1 MRFDKGNGLFGVLLV
16 GLLASA
22 CGGGDKAALP
32 PAPPAAPPPDQGKP
46 AAAIDKSDPRAQ
58 QPTQA
63 RPLTNDEGMWLL
75 NDFPAERL
83 GALHGFTP
91 TKEWL
96 DHVRLSAA
104 RLGGFCSGSFV
115 SPNGLVMTNHH
126 CAARCIEQLSTAK
139 KDYVAHGFYAKSE
152 KDEVKCP
159 EIEINQLVSITDV
172 TDRVLGATKGLTGA
186 KFNEANKGEQSKIE
200 KECSASDDLR
210 CDVVTL
216 YRGGRYHLYKYQRFQ
231 DVRLTFA
238 PEFASAFFG
247 GDPDNF
253 MFPRYDL
260 DVTFLRVY
268 KDNKPLSGGHYFK
281 WSESGAK
288 EGDLTFVAGH
298 PAKTNRDLTLAEFE
312 YLRDVDLPTKLLRLS
327 EWRGLLTEFQ
337 TKGAEQ
343 KRIASGKLFGIENS
357 LKATKGRVEA
367 LRDVDV
373 FGKKVATEKELRAKV
388 ESDPAMKNAFGG
400 AWDAIAESEKKM
412 HNIATRYA
420 LLEQGYGFWSDLFE
434 HARRLVRAG
443 TELAKPNEQR
453 LREFVDSQKPVLN
466 MRVTSTAP
474 IYEELDTTMLTH
486 ALTSMRAELG
496 ADDPVVRK
504 VLGKDSPREVAQR
517 LVKGTKLR
525 DPKVRK
531 ALFDGG
537 EAAVNASKDPMI
549 EFARLVEPEARAVRK
564 TYEDEVEAVVKKNA
578 ELIAKARFSIYG
590 TSVYPD
596 ATATLRLSFGQVR
609 GWEEQGKK
617 VTPMTTLG
625 GAFDRATG
633 KDPFALPKSWIDN
646 KAKLDLSTPFNFS
659 TTNDIIGGNSG
670 SPVVNKDGDVVGLIF
685 DGNIHSLGGDYGF
698 DEVKNRAVAVH
709 SAAILEALGKIYGA
723 DRIVR
728 ELRPRGAKAQAPA
741 GGGGARSAPA
751 AP

>member
-1 MRFDKGNGLFGVLLV
+1 MRFDKSNGLGTMMLW

-22 CGGGDKAALP
+22 CGGGDKAILP
-32 PAPPAAPPPDQGKP
+32 PAPPAAPPADLGKP
-46 AAAIDKSDPRAQ
+46 AAATEKADPHAA
-58 QPTQA
+58 PPA
-63 RPLTNDEGMWLL
+63 ASRPLTSDEGMWLL
-75 NDFPAERL
+75 NDFPSERL
-83 GALHGFTP
+83 GKLHGFSP
-91 TKEWL
+91 TQEWL

-139 KDYVAHGFYAKSE
+139 KDYVANGFYAKSE
-152 KDEVKCP
+152 KEEVKCP
-159 EIEINQLVSITDV
+159 EIEIGQLVAINDV
-172 TDRVLGATKGLTGA
+172 TDRVLAATKGLTGA
-186 KFNEANKGEQSKIE
+186 KFNEANKAEQSKIE
-200 KECSASDDLR
+200 KECAKSDDVR

-231 DVRLTFA
+231 DVRLAFA

-268 KDNKPLSGGHYFK
+268 KDDKPLSGGHYFK

-312 YLRDVDLPTKLLRLS
+312 YLRDVDLPAKLLRLA
-327 EWRGLLTEFQ
+327 EWRGLLTEFS
-337 TKGAEQ
+337 TKGPEQ
-343 KRIASGKLFGIENS
+343 KRIAGGKLFGIENS

-367 LRDVDV
+367 LRDPDV
-373 FGKKVATEKELRAKV
+373 FGKKAAAEKELRAKV
-388 ESDPAMKNAFGG
+388 EADPALKEAYGG
-400 AWDAIAESEKKM
+400 SWDAIAEAEKKM
-412 HNIATRYA
+412 RNIATRYA
-420 LLEQGYGFWSDLFE
+420 LVEQGVGFWSDLFE

-443 TELAKPNEQR
+443 TEFAKPNEQR

-466 MRVTSTAP
+466 MKVTSTAP
-474 IYEELDTTMLTH
+474 IYEELD
-486 ALTSMRAELG
+486 ALTLTQALTTMRAELG
-496 ADDPVVRK
+496 ADDPLVRK
-504 VLGKDSPREVAQR
+504 VLGKESPREVASR
-517 LVKGTKLR
+517 LVKGSKLR

-549 EFARLVEPEARAVRK
+549 VFARLVEPEARAVRK
-564 TYEDEVEAVVKKNA
+564 TFEDDVEAVVKKNA
-578 ELIAKARFSIYG
+578 ELIAKARFQSYG

-617 VTPMTTLG
+617 VTPLTTLG

-633 KDPFALPKSWIDN
+633 KDPFALPKSWIDS

-670 SPVVNKDGDVVGLIF
+670 SPVIDKEGKIVGLVF
-685 DGNIHSLGGDYGF
+685 DGNIHSLGGDYAYDGK
-698 DEVKNRAVAVH
+698 DNRAVAVH
-709 SAAILEALGKIYGA
+709 SAALLETLDKIYGA
-723 DRIVR
+723 GRIV
-728 ELRPRGAKAQAPA
+728 EEVKAS
-741 GGGGARSAPA
+741 R
-751 AP
+751 

>member
-1 MRFDKGNGLFGVLLV
+1 MRFDKVNRLYGFVLL
-16 GLLASA
+16 GLWASG
-22 CGGGDKAALP
+22 CGGSNAVVP
-32 PAPPAAPPPDQGKP
+32 PPPPAAPPPDPGQP
-46 AAAIDKSDPRAQ
+46 AAAVDKTDPRA
-58 QPTQA
+58 PAATPSS
-63 RPLTNDEGMWLL
+63 RPLTSDEGMWLL

-83 GALHGFTP
+83 GRLHGFTP
-91 TKEWL
+91 SQEWL

-104 RLGGFCSGSFV
+104 RLAGGCSGSFV

-139 KDYVAHGFYAKSE
+139 KDYVANGFYAKSE

-159 EIEINQLVSITDV
+159 EIEINQLISITDV
-172 TDRVLGATKGLTGA
+172 TDRINAATKGLTGA
-186 KFNEANKGEQSKIE
+186 RFNEANKAEQSRIE
-200 KECSASDDLR
+200 KECAQSDDVR

-216 YRGGRYHLYKYQRFQ
+216 YRGGRYHLYKYQRHQ

-253 MFPRYDL
+253 NFPRYDL

-268 KDNKPLSGGHYFK
+268 KDGKPLSGGHHFK
-281 WSESGAK
+281 WSAQGAK

-298 PAKTNRDLTLAEFE
+298 PAKTSRDLTMAEFE
-312 YLRDVDLPTKLLRLS
+312 YLRDVELPMRLLRLA
-327 EWRGLLTEFQ
+327 EWRGRLTEFQ
-337 TKGAEQ
+337 TKGPEQ

-357 LKATKGRVEA
+357 LKATRGRVEA
-367 LRDVDV
+367 LRDPDV
-373 FGKKVATEKELRAKV
+373 FGKKAAAEKELRAKV
-388 ESDPAMKNAFGG
+388 DADPALKDAYGG
-400 AWDAIAESEKKM
+400 AWDAIAEAEKKM
-412 HNIATRYA
+412 RHIATRYA
-420 LLEQGYGFWSDLFE
+420 LLEQGAGFWSDLFE

-443 TELAKPNEQR
+443 TELSKPNEQR
-453 LREFVDSQKPVLN
+453 LREFVDSQKPALVQK
-466 MRVTSTAP
+466 VTSTAP
-474 IYEELDTTMLTH
+474 IYEELDTLMLTQ
-486 ALTSMRAELG
+486 ALTGLRAELG

-531 ALFDGG
+531 ALFEGG
-537 EAAVNASKDPMI
+537 EAAIGASKDPMI
-549 EFARLVEPEARAVRK
+549 EFARLVEPDARSVRK
-564 TYEDEVEAVVKKNA
+564 LYEDEVESVVKKNA
-578 ELIAKARFSIYG
+578 ELIAKARFQVYG

-609 GWEEQGKK
+609 GWEEGGKK

-633 KDPFALPKSWIDN
+633 KDPFALPKSWIEN
-646 KAKLDLSTPFNFS
+646 KAKLDLATPFNFS

-670 SPVVNKDGDVVGLIF
+670 SPVVDREGRIVGLIF
-685 DGNIHSLGGDYGF
+685 DGNIHSLGGDYVYDGK
-698 DEVKNRAVAVH
+698 DNRAVAVH
-709 SAAILEALGKIYGA
+709 SAALLETLEKIYGA
-723 DRIVR
+723 SRIV
-728 ELRPRGAKAQAPA
+728 EEIKAS
-741 GGGGARSAPA
+741 R
-751 AP
+751 